1 MELLFGARERLGV
14 SAIAEMTFR
23 ERSTRSPYASDKPS
37 AERWSSFVCRFTDV
51 QNYENVTFW
60 KKVTKNLE

>member
-1 MELLFGARERLGV
+1 
-14 SAIAEMTFR
+14 MTFR
-23 ERSTRSPYASDKPS
+23 ERSTRSHKASDKPS